1 VWVGEKGRERGGE
14 IDKKLN
20 EREVRKNGKI

>member
-1 VWVGEKGRERGGE
+1 MWVGEKGRERGGE
-14 IDKKLN
+14 SDKKLN